1 MIRPVERGS
10 QIRVVIITIGLLLTL
25 NGLATWIWTG
35 EVRAVQSPFP
45 GGTFDIG
52 GVAIAY
58 ADVGTIAVCFAAVVV
73 MWAFF
78 QFTKVGLAMR
88 AAAVNP
94 NEARLVGVRV
104 PLMLGL
110 GWGLAAVLGAIAGM
124 LTAPSVFL
132 DPNMMQS
139 VLIYA
144 FAAAVLGGI
153 DSPIGAVV
161 GGLIL
166 GVGLNL
172 IGTYI
177 DFIGV
182 RPPPAGGAARDP
194 RRPPRPPGRPL
205 REARGE
211 EGMSRATLRTLIV
224 FVVVSVIVFTLP
236 AFVNDFRAQQFS
248 YVGIYLVALIGLNI
262 LTGYTGQI
270 SLGHGAFMAIGGY
283 TTAILMT
290 DHGVK
295 DIVTIPIAIVVTGVA
310 GFLFGLPAARL
321 SGLYLALATFA
332 IAVAMPSVIKRFE
345 GFTGGGSGVNL
356 FGTPELT
363 ASLTPVR
370 IAGFE
375 LNFNNWLYYLA
386 WSIAMIG
393 YVIGWLILRG
403 RTGRA
408 FRAVRDSET
417 AAVSSGVSLA
427 RTKALAFGISAAY
440 AGAAGALFAIATTYV
455 NPDTFP
461 VALSIFLLVGVVVA
475 GLGSLQGLIIGAI
488 FIQFMPL
495 WAQNISKSPGAPAVI
510 YGAFLILVV
519 LALPGGAAG
528 LISRLTQL
536 TRRGRDFQKP

>member
-1 MIRPVERGS
+1 
-10 QIRVVIITIGLLLTL
+10 
-25 NGLATWIWTG
+25 
-35 EVRAVQSPFP
+35 
-45 GGTFDIG
+45 
-52 GVAIAY
+52 
-58 ADVGTIAVCFAAVVV
+58 
-73 MWAFF
+73 
-78 QFTKVGLAMR
+78 
-88 AAAVNP
+88 
-94 NEARLVGVRV
+94 
-104 PLMLGL
+104 
-110 GWGLAAVLGAIAGM
+110 
-124 LTAPSVFL
+124 
-132 DPNMMQS
+132 
-139 VLIYA
+139 
-144 FAAAVLGGI
+144 
-153 DSPIGAVV
+153 
-161 GGLIL
+161 
-166 GVGLNL
+166 
-172 IGTYI
+172 
-177 DFIGV
+177 
-182 RPPPAGGAARDP
+182 
-194 RRPPRPPGRPL
+194 
-205 REARGE
+205 
-211 EGMSRATLRTLIV
+211 MSRPTLRTLIV
-224 FVVVSVIVFTLP
+224 FIVVSVIVFTLP
-236 AFVNDFRAQQFS
+236 AFVTDFRAQQFS

-295 DIVTIPIAIVVTGVA
+295 DIVTIPIAIVVTGIA

-370 IAGFE
+370 ILGFE

-528 LISRLTQL
+528 LISRVTQL

>member
-1 MIRPVERGS
+1 
-10 QIRVVIITIGLLLTL
+10 
-25 NGLATWIWTG
+25 
-35 EVRAVQSPFP
+35 
-45 GGTFDIG
+45 
-52 GVAIAY
+52 
-58 ADVGTIAVCFAAVVV
+58 
-73 MWAFF
+73 
-78 QFTKVGLAMR
+78 
-88 AAAVNP
+88 
-94 NEARLVGVRV
+94 
-104 PLMLGL
+104 
-110 GWGLAAVLGAIAGM
+110 
-124 LTAPSVFL
+124 
-132 DPNMMQS
+132 
-139 VLIYA
+139 
-144 FAAAVLGGI
+144 
-153 DSPIGAVV
+153 
-161 GGLIL
+161 
-166 GVGLNL
+166 
-172 IGTYI
+172 
-177 DFIGV
+177 
-182 RPPPAGGAARDP
+182 
-194 RRPPRPPGRPL
+194 
-205 REARGE
+205 
-211 EGMSRATLRTLIV
+211 MSRATLRTLIV

-370 IAGFE
+370 IVGFE

-528 LISRLTQL
+528 LISRVTQL

>member
-1 MIRPVERGS
+1 
-10 QIRVVIITIGLLLTL
+10 
-25 NGLATWIWTG
+25 
-35 EVRAVQSPFP
+35 
-45 GGTFDIG
+45 
-52 GVAIAY
+52 
-58 ADVGTIAVCFAAVVV
+58 
-73 MWAFF
+73 
-78 QFTKVGLAMR
+78 
-88 AAAVNP
+88 
-94 NEARLVGVRV
+94 
-104 PLMLGL
+104 
-110 GWGLAAVLGAIAGM
+110 
-124 LTAPSVFL
+124 
-132 DPNMMQS
+132 
-139 VLIYA
+139 
-144 FAAAVLGGI
+144 
-153 DSPIGAVV
+153 
-161 GGLIL
+161 
-166 GVGLNL
+166 
-172 IGTYI
+172 
-177 DFIGV
+177 
-182 RPPPAGGAARDP
+182 
-194 RRPPRPPGRPL
+194 
-205 REARGE
+205 
-211 EGMSRATLRTLIV
+211 MSRATLRTLLV
-224 FVVVSVIVFTLP
+224 FIVVSVVVFALP
-236 AFVNDFRAQQFS
+236 AFVTDFRAQQFS

-295 DIVTIPIAIVVTGVA
+295 DIATIPIAIVVTGVA
-310 GFLFGLPAARL
+310 GYLFGLPAARL

-386 WSIAMIG
+386 WSIAMVG
-393 YVIGWLILRG
+393 YVVGWLILRG

-475 GLGSLQGLIIGAI
+475 GLGSLTGTDRRRDLHPVHAALGAEHLEVAGRSGGRLRRV
-488 FIQFMPL
+488 PDPRR
-495 WAQNISKSPGAPAVI
+495 AGSPGRR
-510 YGAFLILVV
+510 
-519 LALPGGAAG
+519 GGALCASRAADAARARLSEALTLGGYHRATTVERIGVSRATRTRPACTAKLMLMSFALVASLVLGATAAIAG
-528 LISRLTQL
+528 TARGGGGP
-536 TRRGRDFQKP
+536 GRDADLDSPRRHGSAHRALGIAVRVGLARR

>member
-1 MIRPVERGS
+1 
-10 QIRVVIITIGLLLTL
+10 
-25 NGLATWIWTG
+25 
-35 EVRAVQSPFP
+35 
-45 GGTFDIG
+45 
-52 GVAIAY
+52 
-58 ADVGTIAVCFAAVVV
+58 
-73 MWAFF
+73 
-78 QFTKVGLAMR
+78 
-88 AAAVNP
+88 
-94 NEARLVGVRV
+94 
-104 PLMLGL
+104 
-110 GWGLAAVLGAIAGM
+110 
-124 LTAPSVFL
+124 
-132 DPNMMQS
+132 
-139 VLIYA
+139 
-144 FAAAVLGGI
+144 
-153 DSPIGAVV
+153 
-161 GGLIL
+161 
-166 GVGLNL
+166 
-172 IGTYI
+172 
-177 DFIGV
+177 
-182 RPPPAGGAARDP
+182 
-194 RRPPRPPGRPL
+194 
-205 REARGE
+205 
-211 EGMSRATLRTLIV
+211 MSRATLRTLIV
-224 FVVVSVIVFTLP
+224 FVLVSAIVFTLP

-283 TTAILMT
+283 TTAILMS

-295 DIVTIPIAIVVTGVA
+295 DIVTIPIAIVVTGIA

-345 GFTGGGSGVNL
+345 GFTGGGSGINL

-370 IAGFE
+370 LFGFE
-375 LNFNNWLYYLA
+375 LTFNNWLYYLA
-386 WSIAMIG
+386 WSVAMVG

-528 LISRLTQL
+528 LISRVTQL
-536 TRRGRDFQKP
+536 TRRGRD